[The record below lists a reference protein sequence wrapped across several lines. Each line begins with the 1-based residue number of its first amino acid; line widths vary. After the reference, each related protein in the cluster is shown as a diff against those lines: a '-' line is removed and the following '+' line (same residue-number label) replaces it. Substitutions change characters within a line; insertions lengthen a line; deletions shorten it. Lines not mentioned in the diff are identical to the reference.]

1 MYLIAYHFT
10 YIVLLQLDTC
20 ENKIKTIEI
29 DYCVAHT
36 IIAIQFPNK
45 GVNFPIR
52 IYLRKYSVL
61 VTKGKYPSTLNTE
74 LIFWRPQ

>member
-1 MYLIAYHFT
+1 MYLIVYHFI

-45 GVNFPIR
+45 GVTCKCVYNIGRF
-52 IYLRKYSVL
+52 LLADDVL
-61 VTKGKYPSTLNTE
+61 GS
-74 LIFWRPQ
+74 IW